1 MPTININKEPVELFK
16 IIKFEGIADSGGEAK
31 AMITNGEILVNG
43 EIETQKRKKIFSGDK
58 IFTNGEEYDVKTIKN
73 ET

>member
-43 EIETQKRKKIFSGDK
+43 EIETQKRKKIFNGDK
-58 IFTNGEEYDVKTIKN
+58 ISANGEEYDVKTIKN